1 MKKRTIALL
10 LLTALLGILLTSCG
24 EDEHNHYSPG
34 YWRDN
39 VFYDAFVDLRFTL
52 PDGWEAT
59 SQEDLDAMSAE
70 ADKALDIQRGGT
82 GENPD
87 SVYHYELSAK
97 DSETGNGILILVQN
111 YSGNAND
118 YIDGL
123 KAGAELEGSAYSV
136 GTTST
141 VQLPGHAYLMV
152 PLTMEGQDTP
162 YQRQYLRK
170 SEDYLIYLMM
180 FSTQADDAVFAGLEA
195 TFSEMEDPS

>member
-10 LLTALLGILLTSCG
+10 LLTALLGILLTSCS
-24 EDEHNHYSPG
+24 EDKRNYYSPG
-34 YWRDN
+34 YWRDSI
-39 VFYDAFVDLRFTL
+39 FYDAFVDLRFTL
-52 PDGWEAT
+52 PQGWEAT

-82 GENPD
+82 GEDPA

-97 DSETGNGILILVQN
+97 DTETGNGILILVQS

-123 KAGAELEGSAYSV
+123 KSGAKLEGATYSV
-136 GTTST
+136 GSTST

-170 SEDYLIYLMM
+170 QGDYLINIML
-180 FSTQADDAVFAGLEA
+180 FSTTEDDAAFSSLLA
-195 TFSEMEDPS
+195 TLSEMDDA

>member
-10 LLTALLGILLTSCG
+10 LLTALLGVLLTSCS
-24 EDEHNHYSPG
+24 EDKRNYYSPG
-34 YWRDN
+34 YWRDSI
-39 VFYDAFVDLRFTL
+39 FYDAFVDLRFTL
-52 PDGWEAT
+52 PQGWEAT

-97 DSETGNGILILVQN
+97 DTETGNGILILVQS

-123 KAGAELEGSAYSV
+123 KSGAELEGATYSV
-136 GTTST
+136 GSTST

-170 SEDYLIYLMM
+170 QGDYLINIML
-180 FSTQADDAVFAGLEA
+180 FSTTEDEAAFSALEA
-195 TFSEMEDPS
+195 TLSEMDNA

>member
-10 LLTALLGILLTSCG
+10 LLTALLGVLLTSCS
-24 EDEHNHYSPG
+24 EDKRNHYSPG
-34 YWRDN
+34 YWRDSI
-39 VFYDAFVDLRFTL
+39 FYDAFVDLRFTL
-52 PDGWEAT
+52 PQGWEAT

-82 GENPD
+82 GEDPT

-97 DSETGNGILILVQN
+97 DTETGNGILILVQS

-123 KAGAELEGSAYSV
+123 KSGAELEGATYSV
-136 GTTST
+136 GSTST

-170 SEDYLIYLMM
+170 QGDYLINIML
-180 FSTQADDAVFAGLEA
+180 FSTTEDDAAFSSLLA
-195 TFSEMEDPS
+195 TLSEMDDA

>member
-10 LLTALLGILLTSCG
+10 LLTALLGVLLTSCS
-24 EDEHNHYSPG
+24 EDKRNYYSPG
-34 YWRDN
+34 YWSN
-39 VFYDAFVDLRFTL
+39 STFYDAFVDLRFTL
-52 PDGWEAT
+52 PQGWEAT

-82 GENPD
+82 GEDPA

-97 DSETGNGILILVQN
+97 DTETGNGILILVQS

-123 KAGAELEGSAYSV
+123 EAGAELEGATYSV

-170 SEDYLIYLMM
+170 QGDYLINIML
-180 FSTQADDAVFAGLEA
+180 FSTTEDDAAFSSLLA
-195 TFSEMEDPS
+195 TLSEMDDA

>member
-10 LLTALLGILLTSCG
+10 LLTALLGVLLTSCS
-24 EDEHNHYSPG
+24 EDKRNHYSPG
-34 YWRDN
+34 YWRDSI
-39 VFYDAFVDLRFTL
+39 FYDAFVDLRFTL
-52 PDGWEAT
+52 PQGWEAT

-82 GENPD
+82 GEDPA

-97 DSETGNGILILVQN
+97 DTETGNGILILVQS

-123 KAGAELEGSAYSV
+123 EAGAELEGATYSV

-170 SEDYLIYLMM
+170 QGDYLINIML
-180 FSTQADDAVFAGLEA
+180 FSTTEDDEAFSSLLATLSEMDDA
-195 TFSEMEDPS
+195 

>member
-10 LLTALLGILLTSCG
+10 LLTALLGVLLTSCS
-24 EDEHNHYSPG
+24 EDKRNYYSPG
-34 YWRDN
+34 YWRDSI
-39 VFYDAFVDLRFTL
+39 FYDAFVDLRFTL
-52 PDGWEAT
+52 PQGWEAT
-59 SQEDLDAMSAE
+59 SQENLDAMSAE

-82 GENPD
+82 GEDPA

-97 DSETGNGILILVQN
+97 DTETGNGILILVQS
-111 YSGNAND
+111 YSDNAND

-123 KAGAELEGSAYSV
+123 KSGAELEGATYSV
-136 GTTST
+136 GSTST

-170 SEDYLIYLMM
+170 QGDYLINIML
-180 FSTQADDAVFAGLEA
+180 FSTTEDEAAFSALEA
-195 TFSEMEDPS
+195 TLSEMDNA

>member
-10 LLTALLGILLTSCG
+10 LLTALLGVLLTSCS
-24 EDEHNHYSPG
+24 EDKRNYYSPG
-34 YWRDN
+34 YWRDSI
-39 VFYDAFVDLRFTL
+39 FYDAFVDLRFTL
-52 PDGWEAT
+52 PQGWEAT
-59 SQEDLDAMSAE
+59 SQEDLDAMSAG

-82 GENPD
+82 GEDPA

-97 DSETGNGILILVQN
+97 DTETGNGILILVQS

-123 KAGAELEGSAYSV
+123 KSGAELEGATYSV
-136 GTTST
+136 GSTST

-170 SEDYLIYLMM
+170 QGDYLINIMF
-180 FSTQADDAVFAGLEA
+180 FSTTEDEAAFSALEA
-195 TFSEMEDPS
+195 TLSEMDNA

>member
-10 LLTALLGILLTSCG
+10 LLTALLGILLTSCS
-24 EDEHNHYSPG
+24 EDKRNYYSPG
-34 YWRDN
+34 YWRDSI
-39 VFYDAFVDLRFTL
+39 FYDAFVDLRFTL
-52 PDGWEAT
+52 PQGWEAT

-82 GENPD
+82 GEDPA

-97 DSETGNGILILVQN
+97 DTETGNGILILVQS

-123 KAGAELEGSAYSV
+123 KSGAELEGATYSV
-136 GTTST
+136 GSTST

-170 SEDYLIYLMM
+170 QGDYLINIML
-180 FSTQADDAVFAGLEA
+180 FSTTEDDAAFSSLLA
-195 TFSEMEDPS
+195 TLSEMDDA

>member
-10 LLTALLGILLTSCG
+10 LLTALLGVLLTSCS
-24 EDEHNHYSPG
+24 EDKRNYYSPG
-34 YWRDN
+34 YWRDSI
-39 VFYDAFVDLRFTL
+39 FYDAFVDLRFTL
-52 PDGWEAT
+52 PQGWEAT

-70 ADKALDIQRGGT
+70 ADKALNIQRGGT
-82 GENPD
+82 GEDPA

-97 DSETGNGILILVQN
+97 DTETGNGILILVQS

-123 KAGAELEGSAYSV
+123 KSGAELEGATYSV
-136 GTTST
+136 GSTST

-170 SEDYLIYLMM
+170 QGDYLINIMF
-180 FSTQADDAVFAGLEA
+180 FSTTEDEAAFSALEA
-195 TFSEMEDPS
+195 TLSEMDNA

>member
-10 LLTALLGILLTSCG
+10 LLTALLGVLLTSCS
-24 EDEHNHYSPG
+24 EDKRNYYSPG
-34 YWRDN
+34 YWRDSI
-39 VFYDAFVDLRFTL
+39 FYDAFVDLRFTL
-52 PDGWEAT
+52 PQGWEAT
-59 SQEDLDAMSAE
+59 SQENLDAMSAE

-82 GENPD
+82 GEDPA

-97 DSETGNGILILVQN
+97 DTETGNGILILVQS

-123 KAGAELEGSAYSV
+123 KSGAELEGATYSV
-136 GTTST
+136 GSTST

-170 SEDYLIYLMM
+170 QGDYLINIMF
-180 FSTQADDAVFAGLEA
+180 FSTTEDEAAFSALEA
-195 TFSEMEDPS
+195 TLSEMDNA

>member
-10 LLTALLGILLTSCG
+10 LLTALLGVLLTSCS
-24 EDEHNHYSPG
+24 EDKRNYYSPG

-39 VFYDAFVDLRFTL
+39 IFYDAFVDLRFTL
-52 PDGWEAT
+52 PQGWEAT

-82 GENPD
+82 GEDPA

-97 DSETGNGILILVQN
+97 DTETGNGILILVQS

-123 KAGAELEGSAYSV
+123 KSGAELEGATYSV
-136 GTTST
+136 GSTST

-170 SEDYLIYLMM
+170 QGDYLINIML
-180 FSTQADDAVFAGLEA
+180 FSTTEDEAAFSALEA
-195 TFSEMEDPS
+195 TLSEMDNA

>member
-10 LLTALLGILLTSCG
+10 LLTALLGVLLTSCS
-24 EDEHNHYSPG
+24 EDKRNYYSPG
-34 YWRDN
+34 YWRDSI
-39 VFYDAFVDLRFTL
+39 FYDAFVDLRFTL
-52 PDGWEAT
+52 PQGWEAT

-70 ADKALDIQRGGT
+70 ADKALDLQRGGT
-82 GENPD
+82 GEDPA

-97 DSETGNGILILVQN
+97 DTETGNGILILVQS

-123 KAGAELEGSAYSV
+123 EAGAELEGATYSV
-136 GTTST
+136 GTSVT
-141 VQLPGHAYLMV
+141 VQLPGHAYIMV

-170 SEDYLIYLMM
+170 QGDYLINIML
-180 FSTQADDAVFAGLEA
+180 FSTTEDDDAFSALEA
-195 TFSEMEDPS
+195 TFSEMDDA

>member
-10 LLTALLGILLTSCG
+10 LLTALLGVLLTSCS
-24 EDEHNHYSPG
+24 EDKRNYYSPG
-34 YWRDN
+34 YWRDSI
-39 VFYDAFVDLRFTL
+39 FYDAFVDLRFTL
-52 PDGWEAT
+52 PQGWEAT

-82 GENPD
+82 GEDPA

-97 DSETGNGILILVQN
+97 DTETGNGILILVQS

-123 KAGAELEGSAYSV
+123 KSGAELEGATYSV
-136 GTTST
+136 GSTST

-170 SEDYLIYLMM
+170 QGDYLINIML
-180 FSTQADDAVFAGLEA
+180 FSTTEGDAAFSSLLATLSEMDDA
-195 TFSEMEDPS
+195 